1 MCLIPTTMGPQK
13 MPRLLQSNHD
23 GVEEAAAR
31 IEAGGVVAFPT
42 ETVYGLGASTFA
54 VEGLKMIY
62 EIKGRPSDNP
72 LIAHVLDAVEA
83 RTLVSG
89 WDLRC
94 SRLAAKF
101 WPGPLTMILNKAIDV
116 PDEATA
122 GLQTIAVRSPM
133 HPVARA
139 LLYAVDGPISAPSA
153 NRSGHIS
160 PTTTEHV
167 MADFPEQEDFLVLE
181 GGRANFGIESTV
193 LDLTGE
199 KPVIRRPGSITLEAL
214 ARVLGAVE
222 VAQGIGQGVSP
233 GTRLIHYA
241 PKIPTMLVPSNR
253 LESFL
258 ATLTEPAAVLTL
270 ESARVS
276 APHIGIQM
284 QTDASAY
291 ARMLYSKLREAENSG
306 LTHIVIEEPQGQDGL
321 WFAVLDRLRR
331 AAASV

>member
-1 MCLIPTTMGPQK
+1 MMGPQK

-54 VEGLKMIY
+54 VDGLKLIY

-139 LLYAVDGPISAPSA
+139 LLYAFDGPISAPSA

-167 MADFPEQEDFLVLE
+167 MGDFPEQDDLLVLE

-199 KPVIRRPGSITLEAL
+199 KPVIRRPGSITLESL
-214 ARVLGAVE
+214 SRVLGAVE

-241 PKIPTMLVPSNR
+241 PKFQPCWCRP
-253 LESFL
+253 
-258 ATLTEPAAVLTL
+258 
-270 ESARVS
+270 
-276 APHIGIQM
+276 IGWN
-284 QTDASAY
+284 
-291 ARMLYSKLREAENSG
+291 LFW
-306 LTHIVIEEPQGQDGL
+306 P
-321 WFAVLDRLRR
+321 RLRSPPRCSPLR
-331 AAASV
+331 ARGCRRRTLAFKCKPMRRRTRACCIQSCARLKFPD

>member
-1 MCLIPTTMGPQK
+1 MPQ
-13 MPRLLQSNHD
+13 LLPSDHA
-23 GVEEAAAR
+23 GIALAAQR
-31 IEAGGVVAFPT
+31 IRAGGVVVFPT
-42 ETVYGLGASTFA
+42 ETVYGLGASTFSR
-54 VEGLKMIY
+54 EGLREIY
-62 EIKGRPSDNP
+62 QVKGRPSDNP

-83 RTLVSG
+83 RALVAD
-89 WDLRC
+89 WDQRC

-101 WPGPLTMILNKAIDV
+101 WPGPLTLILRRTDSV

-122 GLQTIAVRSPM
+122 GLDTIAVRSPM

-167 MADFPEQEDFLVLE
+167 AADFPELDDLMILE

-193 LDLTGE
+193 LDLTGAV
-199 KPVIRRPGSITLEAL
+199 PVIRRPGSITVESL
-214 ARVLGAVE
+214 ARVLGEVE
-222 VAQGIGQGVSP
+222 VAPGIGQGVSP

-241 PKIPTMLVPSNR
+241 PKIPATLVPSNR

-258 ATLTEPAAVLTL
+258 RTLKEPAAVLVL
-270 ESARVS
+270 DQSRVP
-276 APHIGIQM
+276 APHTGIQM
-284 QTDASAY
+284 QAEASAY
-291 ARMLYSKLREAENSG
+291 ARMLYAKLREAEQSG
-306 LTHIVIEEPQGQDGL
+306 HAIIVIEEPMGQDGL

-331 AAASV
+331 AASSL